1 MSIFLI
7 LCFYVFTAHV
17 NLIEYHK
24 STFTQHNCYID
35 MQGVTYYMESYTH
48 ITHPNSKDKRMGTA
62 IYAHTHKAALTRD
75 MDTRM
80 HSDMQGILNK
90 EPSTTQSNPTRYRSK
105 ACSNFASIRHTAPHG
120 TNEGNTHTHTQTTEH
135 KQEHAIHGRITHIYD
150 GACTHTQAS
159 STGNQR

>member
-105 ACSNFASIRHTAPHG
+105 ACSNFASIRHTAPYG
-120 TNEGNTHTHTQTTEH
+120 TNEGNTHTHTDNRTQARTRNSWANHTYLRWSLH
-135 KQEHAIHGRITHIYD
+135 
-150 GACTHTQAS
+150 THTS
-159 STGNQR
+159 